1 MKETLTFNI
10 DKLKKDYFEYLDTT
24 KFKENKKVWL
34 SANEIKAMMDST
46 FKVSSSNLREFIEET
61 FGIRM
66 DIDMSHNRN
75 QLNSLI
81 KQVTYTKKGKRTF
94 LNLNEYIKL
103 IKLDDF
109 NSFIINNIE
118 KDFKVKNRR
127 KLEKELMYLQI
138 NRYKDTEQYKLDN
151 MLELQSF
158 AYYLAILDVLDE
170 KLNYWYSQPF
180 IHNTYVKTKNE
191 HLNNL
196 LDLINTHYENE
207 KLSKYK
213 FHSIEDIETTNP
225 IQKIYFFLRDIQEL
239 ENKKADHY
247 K

>member
-1 MKETLTFNI
+1 MEENLTFNI
-10 DKLKKDYFEYLDTT
+10 DKIKKEYFEYLNIQ
-24 KFKENKKVWL
+24 KLIANKKVWL
-34 SANEIKAMMDST
+34 NSHEIKEMMDSN
-46 FKVSSSNLREFIEET
+46 FKVSSSELRKFIENT

-81 KQVTYTKKGKRTF
+81 KKITYTKKGKRTF
-94 LNLNEYIKL
+94 LNLNEYTKL
-103 IKLDDF
+103 IKLNDF

-118 KDFKVKNRR
+118 KDFKVKDRR

-138 NRYKDTEQYKLDN
+138 SRYKDTEQYKEDN
-151 MLELQSF
+151 MIELQSF

-196 LDLINTHYENE
+196 LDLINTHYENK

>member
-1 MKETLTFNI
+1 MEENLTFNI
-10 DKLKKDYFEYLDTT
+10 DKIKKEYLEYLNIQKLT
-24 KFKENKKVWL
+24 ENKKVWL
-34 SANEIKAMMDST
+34 NSHEIKEMMDSN
-46 FKVSSSNLREFIEET
+46 FKVSSSELRKFIENT

-81 KQVTYTKKGKRTF
+81 KKITDTKKGKRTF

-138 NRYKDTEQYKLDN
+138 SRYKDTEQYKEDN
-151 MLELQSF
+151 MIELQSF

-196 LDLINTHYENE
+196 LDLINTHYENK

>member
-1 MKETLTFNI
+1 MEENLTFNI
-10 DKLKKDYFEYLDTT
+10 DKIKKEYFEYLNIQKLTA
-24 KFKENKKVWL
+24 NKKVWL
-34 SANEIKAMMDST
+34 NSHEIKEMMDSN
-46 FKVSSSNLREFIEET
+46 FKVSSSELRKFIENT

-66 DIDMSHNRN
+66 DITMSHNRN

-81 KQVTYTKKGKRTF
+81 KKVTHTKKGKRTF

-103 IKLDDF
+103 IKLDGF
-109 NSFIINNIE
+109 NSFIINNMNKNE
-118 KDFKVKNRR
+118 VKDREI
-127 KLEKELMYLQI
+127 LEKELMYLQV

-170 KLNYWYSQPF
+170 KLDYWYSQPF
-180 IHNTYVKTKNE
+180 LHNTYVKTENE

-196 LDLINTHYENE
+196 LDLINTHYENK

-213 FHSIEDIETTNP
+213 FHSIKDIETTNP